1 MSPEIMHEFDVALTK
16 TVRGT
21 VVVRGDSF
29 AEAEKQAHLSSD
41 VEWEIDEAFRDI
53 EQITKR

>member
-1 MSPEIMHEFDVALTK
+1 MQEFEVCVIK

-29 AEAEKQAHLSSD
+29 AEAEKQAYLSTE
-41 VEWEIDEAFRDI
+41 VEWQGEEESFRDI